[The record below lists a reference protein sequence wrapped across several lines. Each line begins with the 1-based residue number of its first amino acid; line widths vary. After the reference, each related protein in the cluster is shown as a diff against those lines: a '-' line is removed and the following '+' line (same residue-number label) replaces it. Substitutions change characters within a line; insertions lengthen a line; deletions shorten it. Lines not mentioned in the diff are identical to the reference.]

1 MALSGQVG
9 QQTLF
14 PLRRKAV
21 WMQPHNLGTADCQ
34 MICGCDDSCEY
45 AVKDKSKNALT
56 PHAEWFCTHL
66 ADLVGIAGPVCQI
79 IDMQDG
85 TTAFGSRWH
94 DGALPSR
101 PHPAASPWWQ
111 MVKTNAIPLAS
122 ITPALSRIYAFDH
135 FVHNTD
141 RHAGNLLVLP
151 QRVGYSVLAF
161 DYSRA
166 WTFHGFPSPALPFN
180 AADPNEK
187 TVRLQRQLRALW
199 GNYIDPATSR
209 KLLETLA
216 QVPVSSVEKIISE
229 HPDDWMNQGLKDAI
243 LSWWSSSK
251 MTSRLNAIAIGIEN
265 GTYL

>member
-1 MALSGQVG
+1 MALPGQVG

-21 WMQPHNLGTADCQ
+21 WLQPANLGTADCK

-45 AVKDKSKNALT
+45 AIKDKSKNEMT

-66 ADLVGIAGPVCQI
+66 ADLVGIAGPVCQL

-85 TTAFGSRWH
+85 TIAFGSRWH

-101 PHPAASPWWQ
+101 ANPSITPWWQ
-111 MVKTNAIPLAS
+111 RVKTNAIPLS
-122 ITPALSRIYAFDH
+122 GIRSTLSRIYAFDH

-141 RHAGNLLVLP
+141 RHAGNFLVLP
-151 QRVGYSVLAF
+151 QRAGHAVLAY

-166 WTFHGFPSPALPFN
+166 WAIYGWPLPALPFN
-180 AADPNEK
+180 TASPTEQ
-187 TVRLQRQLRALW
+187 TVRLQRSLRALY
-199 GNYIDPATSR
+199 GDYIDRTETR

-216 QVPVSSVEKIISE
+216 QVPVSKVEKIIGE
-229 HPDDWMNQGLKDAI
+229 QPDDWMNDAQKNAI
-243 LSWWSSSK
+243 LAWWSSSA
-251 MTSRLNAIAIGIEN
+251 MTARLDGIATGIEN